1 MMGDNN
7 MARFP
12 EIKLLVYDMDGT
24 LVDAFGDIHEGIN
37 KILAS
42 FGMPPRTYEQV
53 RRGVGEGA
61 RNLIKRMIPP
71 DANVDVDALYVAYR
85 TYYAE
90 HPIVRAGL
98 YPGVAETIDKLRA
111 RGIKQAILT
120 NKPHEVALPICDKL
134 DLTRRMDGIWGEI
147 DGEACKPDAEAMLA
161 IVRHF
166 GLQPHEC
173 AMVGDGGPDCEVA
186 HAAGT
191 KLFGVAWG
199 QMTREELE
207 AQKADVI
214 LERFDEM
221 NALISETPSTA
232 V

>member
-1 MMGDNN
+1 MDK
-7 MARFP
+7 RFP

-37 KILAS
+37 KVLAG
-42 FGMPPRTYEQV
+42 FGLPPRTYEQV

-71 DANVDVDALYVAYR
+71 DANVDPDALYVAYR

-98 YPGVAETIDKLRA
+98 YPAVAETLDALRA
-111 RGIKQAILT
+111 RGIRQAILT
-120 NKPHEVALPICDKL
+120 NKPDEVARPICDRL

-147 DGEACKPDAEAMLA
+147 DGAPCKPDAEAMLE

-166 GLQPHEC
+166 NLEPRQC
-173 AMVGDGGPDCEVA
+173 AMVGDGFPDCEVA
-186 HAAGT
+186 ARPARASSAWPGPAHARGT
-191 KLFGVAWG
+191 RRTKSRRDLRALRRV
-199 QMTREELE
+199 
-207 AQKADVI
+207 
-214 LERFDEM
+214 ERVG
-221 NALISETPSTA
+221 LSGRSGL
-232 V
+232 